1 MLTYLAEK
9 FPDLKRGPGF
19 AEQMEE
25 IILQW
30 EPNIEVDH
38 ETNFDYEIQD
48 DGLGL
53 EVSLTHYM
61 HFPVKE
67 SFYEKFKGNQSSS
80 EVLWKFHQLA
90 LEDSVLFVPEPSIQ
104 GPGTATRYLFAK
116 GEIDSETA
124 MLRLILNFGQDFGGP
139 QDQNREEALIDLD
152 NYLGKLAKLS
162 EHFVSTGTAAYNEY
176 YKDLS
181 DNLQEAGVWNDIA
194 GEMDAEDRARSAPEE
209 EDLQEQRIMQRWH
222 KIIK

>member
-1 MLTYLAEK
+1 
-9 FPDLKRGPGF
+9 
-19 AEQMEE
+19 
-25 IILQW
+25 
-30 EPNIEVDH
+30 
-38 ETNFDYEIQD
+38 
-48 DGLGL
+48 
-53 EVSLTHYM
+53 M

-67 SFYEKFKGNQSSS
+67 SFYEKAKGNQSSS

-90 LEDSVLFVPEPSIQ
+90 LKDSVLFVPEPSIQ

-124 MLRLILNFGQDFGGP
+124 MLRLILNFRQDFGGP

-194 GEMDAEDRARSAPEE
+194 GEIDAERAGATSDEE
-209 EDLQEQRIMQRWH
+209 EEIQERCTVQRWQQ
-222 KIIK
+222 IIK